1 MVKWLS
7 LTKQEPISWV
17 LLSNSQLAQ
26 STGQYP
32 LGIRKPKIR
41 NLRMAG
47 GGGEGEEKRLVD
59 LQRSSQI
66 SSPQVIRK
74 EWKHNP
80 RHSFETHHASFQPSR
95 MAITGLLGGAS
106 RTMENGEGG
115 EKPKDMICAL
125 LCVFL
130 PVYCVS
136 HLLFYSDNSYNSIC

>member
-7 LTKQEPISWV
+7 LTKQEPIGWV

-26 STGQYP
+26 STRQYP

-47 GGGEGEEKRLVD
+47 GVEGGEEKRLVD

-74 EWKHNP
+74 KWKHNP
-80 RHSFETHHASFQPSR
+80 RHSFETHHASFQASR

-115 EKPKDMICAL
+115 EKPKDVICVFALCFSVSL
-125 LCVFL
+125 LCFSLVMLFRK
-130 PVYCVS
+130 
-136 HLLFYSDNSYNSIC
+136 LLQ